1 MNYSN
6 TKTKKIIAREIL
18 IVFSIPILILIVFLF
33 SSGWDY
39 IIEYRINSYK
49 ETIRILPKEIKELKN
64 NIEFKAP
71 YLNGDDQNNT
81 NLKLQIESK
90 KERLNIARTKKR
102 ELPYLKTDLKFDK
115 KQIIYIFFIFYLIRI
130 SWMLIS
136 WSIKQL
142 KK

>member
-1 MNYSN
+1 M
-6 TKTKKIIAREIL
+6 I
-18 IVFSIPILILIVFLF
+18 FLILSFTGDYSMSLFVRLLKILYFLT
-33 SSGWDY
+33 
-39 IIEYRINSYK
+39 IILLEPAERVQ
-49 ETIRILPKEIKELKN
+49 
-64 NIEFKAP
+64 FK
-71 YLNGDDQNNT
+71 LLFFN